1 MLKRLLPLSAI
12 ALLLTL
18 TLPAR
23 GNDGLVYELR
33 TYTANEGK
41 LDALHARFRNHT
53 MRIFEK
59 HGMQNVA
66 YWIPADQADTL
77 IYIIAH
83 ADSAA
88 AQANWQAFIADPE
101 WQKVYADSIA
111 DGRLVKNIDNVF
123 MTKTDYS
130 P

>member
-1 MLKRLLPLSAI
+1 MRPFIFAI
-12 ALLLTL
+12 ALTL
-18 TLPAR
+18 CASAWADNHGMLYEMR
-23 GNDGLVYELR
+23 VY
-33 TYTANEGK
+33 TTNEGK
-41 LDALHARFRNHT
+41 LDALHDRFRNHT

-59 HGMQNVA
+59 HGMQNIA
-66 YWIPADQADTL
+66 YWLPADQAETL

-83 ADSAA
+83 KDGDAA
-88 AQANWQAFIADPE
+88 KASWEAFISDPE

-111 DGRLVKNIDNVF
+111 DGRLVKNIDSTF

>member
-1 MLKRLLPLSAI
+1 MRVFIAAIGLMLGGAAWADMHGGML
-12 ALLLTL
+12 
-18 TLPAR
+18 
-23 GNDGLVYELR
+23 YEMR
-33 TYTANEGK
+33 IYTANEGK
-41 LDALHARFRNHT
+41 LDALHERFRGNT

-66 YWIPADQADTL
+66 YWIPTDQEDTL

-83 ADSAA
+83 KDADAA
-88 AQANWQAFIADPE
+88 AASWQAFVSDPE
-101 WQKVYADSIA
+101 WQEVYAASIA
-111 DGRLVKNIDNVF
+111 DGRLVKNIENTF

>member
-1 MLKRLLPLSAI
+1 
-12 ALLLTL
+12 
-18 TLPAR
+18 
-23 GNDGLVYELR
+23 
-33 TYTANEGK
+33 
-41 LDALHARFRNHT
+41 

-66 YWIPADQADTL
+66 YWIPADTPETL
-77 IYIIAH
+77 IYVIAH
-83 ADSAA
+83 KDADA
-88 AQANWQAFIADPE
+88 AQASWQAFVADPE

-123 MTKTDYS
+123 MTKADYS